1 MLAARSPGRQILS
14 VSSQSLSLP
23 SRPLNGDNGDGSCL
37 DSWCLG
43 LSTQADPSIPNAIV
57 SVFMLA
63 AVLHLLADLFCFFLF
78 QPPLYVLVKRL
89 Q

>member
-1 MLAARSPGRQILS
+1 MLAARTSGRQILS
-14 VSSQSLSLP
+14 VCLP
-23 SRPLNGDNGDGSCL
+23 SESTSSLTAIMATDSALTRVLRPVYH
-37 DSWCLG
+37 
-43 LSTQADPSIPNAIV
+43 ADPSIPNAIV

-63 AVLHLLADLFCFFLF
+63 AVLHLLADLFFLF